1 MTAELTRQFVR
12 QQPFRPFTI
21 RMNDRRKFAIKH
33 PDFVAPFP
41 NGSQN
46 VIVFL
51 FLGGERFEII
61 YSRNVTGI
69 ESEGPV
75 PQPAKR
81 RRGRGDEPSED

>member
-1 MTAELTRQFVR
+1 MTAELIRQFVR

-21 RMNDRRKFAIKH
+21 RMNDRRKFQIRH
-33 PDFVAPFP
+33 PDFVALFP

-51 FLGGERFEII
+51 GGERFEII
-61 YSRNVTGI
+61 YLRNVSGI
-69 ESEGPV
+69 ESDGSV

-81 RRGRGDEPSED
+81 RRGRGDEPSDE